1 MHVQPHGAVPASAR
15 FLLALLMILLGT
27 SALHA
32 QPKPWFIDEAELPF
46 AALPGAAAYWG
57 VQAGAGY
64 RIEVPDQWNGDL
76 VMYAHGFRG
85 DNPEL
90 TVSNPSIRAHLI
102 SRGYAWA
109 ASSYRANGYVPG
121 IGARDTHTLVG
132 RFKGLIGH
140 PTHVY
145 IMGHSMGGHVTGVS
159 VEQWPQTYA
168 GALPMCG
175 VMGDAELF
183 DYFQDVYLVAE
194 TLVGNEPAIPTPE
207 DYGSAGS
214 VATRSQLGAGY
225 PVVLNDTGIRFRE
238 AIENL
243 TGGQRPT
250 FDESFAVGPFGGNF
264 IFGQAGTGAGREN
277 LETVYQFDGDPALS
291 AEEQAFNDTIVRL
304 AADPQYRRK
313 EGLGPYPGSRPRA
326 DAPPI
331 NGNIRIPVI
340 TLHTLGELFVPFH
353 MEQIYA
359 RRVAARGNSHLL
371 VSRAI
376 RDVLHCGFTQEEQRR
391 AFDDLVTWVES
402 GIRPEGDDILNPE
415 AVAAA
420 DFGCAFTEGFSAFR
434 GFLPACP

>member
-1 MHVQPHGAVPASAR
+1 MKAPASVSSQR
-15 FLLALLMILLGT
+15 LLLIAGLMVGM

-32 QPKPWFIDEAELPF
+32 APKPWFVDESTLPF
-46 AALPGAAAYWG
+46 AALPDATAYWG
-57 VQAGAGY
+57 VHAGAGY
-64 RIEVPDQWNGDL
+64 RIEVPNQWNGDL

-85 DNPEL
+85 TNPQL

-109 ASSYRANGYVPG
+109 ASSYSANNYVPG
-121 IGARDTHTLVG
+121 IGAKDTHALVG
-132 RFKGLIGH
+132 RFNGIVGNA
-140 PTHVY
+140 TRVY

-194 TLVGNEPAIPTPE
+194 TLVGNEPAVPTPE
-207 DYGSAGS
+207 DYASVGS
-214 VATRSQLGAGY
+214 VATRSAMGPGY
-225 PVVLNDTGIRFRE
+225 PVALNQTGIRFRE
-238 AIENL
+238 TIENL

-264 IFGQAGTGAGREN
+264 IFGQAGTGSGREN
-277 LETVYQFDGDPALS
+277 LNTVYQFDADPALS
-291 AEEQAFNDTIVRL
+291 PEEQDFNDSILRL
-304 AADPQYRRK
+304 AADPQFRRK
-313 EGLGPYPGSRPRA
+313 EGLGPYPGSRA
-326 DAPPI
+326 GVDAPPV
-331 NGNIRIPVI
+331 NGNITIPVV

-359 RRVAARGNSHLL
+359 RRVAAQGNAGLL

-376 RDVLHCGFTQEEQRR
+376 RDVLHCGFTQEEQQR
-391 AFDDLVTWVES
+391 AFDDLVAWVET
-402 GIRPEGDDILNPE
+402 GVRPEGDDILNPG